1 MDAAE
6 SKAPASASA
15 NGAALRPFAL
25 RDAPALIEAV
35 FPAQKV
41 SFEAQRERK
50 ANLGQTLTALGSY
63 WKGGK
68 PLILVRAIVLGSLLP
83 QTDDPEKD
91 LEIFEKLM
99 ALDDAS
105 LAPRP
110 RGVPRSSAHSARRR
124 RRWTARSRTSASST
138 TSQGNRAKAYL
149 SCLETRCPETGWMV
163 MMAPSWVI
171 SKNRKV
177 VAKLVPDHEHRRF
190 DIEIHSGASKAE
202 MAAAEQGTVRDG
214 SLLVPDVLAAETWAA
229 IAGIQPFYLRMLDME
244 ATGAAKLDNDQNFA
258 KAFRVQDYAAV
269 MASVKPNAARLKG
282 VTEFQARDLTDRTEI
297 GPTRLGARIV
307 TIQEF
312 LADKD
317 PEVVMANLRDAVPDY
332 LGQRPRRIDMAGFLA
347 AKARQ
352 PEIRRAAEAIAG
364 RMRNQ
369 RLQ

>member
-1 MDAAE
+1 
-6 SKAPASASA
+6 
-15 NGAALRPFAL
+15 
-25 RDAPALIEAV
+25 
-35 FPAQKV
+35 
-41 SFEAQRERK
+41 
-50 ANLGQTLTALGSY
+50 
-63 WKGGK
+63 
-68 PLILVRAIVLGSLLP
+68 
-83 QTDDPEKD
+83 
-91 LEIFEKLM
+91 
-99 ALDDAS
+99 
-105 LAPRP
+105 
-110 RGVPRSSAHSARRR
+110 
-124 RRWTARSRTSASST
+124 
-138 TSQGNRAKAYL
+138 
-149 SCLETRCPETGWMV
+149 